1 MTGPKENSEFCFP
14 RLSMFPEAQPKETLK
29 SRGNKTQCF
38 PRASH
43 YMFCY
48 TSQLEHGKDLQ
59 RHRLLDAGWLT
70 NFQRFQGA
78 QPNQVQAE
86 SSRCCFRRELVS
98 FDQRYVKGS
107 RPIGKCI
114 WVERYNKTLW
124 YRREQF
130 SIGHFPIYLVP
141 LFQTESSWKTFRIK
155 WTCRRNSFSWV
166 VRQMT
171 TRKWL
176 SVVKLA
182 NHLPITQKGTDN
194 RVNQSHLKVI
204 LTITAK
210 ILAC

>member
-1 MTGPKENSEFCFP
+1 
-14 RLSMFPEAQPKETLK
+14 MFPEAQPKETLK
-29 SRGNKTQCF
+29 SSGNKTQCF

-78 QPNQVQAE
+78 QPNQVQVE

-107 RPIGKCI
+107 PPIEKCI
-114 WVERYNKTLW
+114 WVGRYNKTLW

-141 LFQTESSWKTFRIK
+141 LFQTESFWKTFRIK
-155 WTCRRNSFSWV
+155 LTCRRNSFSYEWFGKWQHGNDWV
-166 VRQMT
+166 P
-171 TRKWL
+171 
-176 SVVKLA
+176 VVKVT
-182 NHLPITQKGTDN
+182 NHSPITQKGTDN
-194 RVNQSHLKVI
+194 TVNQSHLKVI
-204 LTITAK
+204 LTITAE